1 MKKII
6 DLLQEVRPEEDFL
19 GSFDFIGDG
28 LIDSV
33 ALQHLTAKIEDEYGV
48 HLAGTDLMPQNFANV
63 DSIRDLLNGYGV
75 SGDI

>member
-1 MKKII
+1 M
-6 DLLQEVRPEEDFL
+6 
-19 GSFDFIGDG
+19 
-28 LIDSV
+28 